1 MKCPHCE
8 YQYGWNWINDEYKKS
23 EGDLGDFYSLSNSI
37 QMTRSRAY
45 YPDETAA
52 VYACPSCG
60 KLFIEV

>member
-1 MKCPHCE
+1 MVI
-8 YQYGWNWINDEYKKS
+8 YGWEWTEKEYVEHKG
-23 EGDLGDFYSLSNSI
+23 EAGDFYSLSNSI

-45 YPDETAA
+45 CSDETAN